1 MAEKKITQ
9 AEIYAQIK
17 EIVGA
22 AGREDLVEF
31 CDTKL
36 GQIAD
41 KAEKAKVKAAEKKA
55 ESDGLTDAILAT
67 LTGELQTPDA
77 IADAIEGFE
86 DVTRAKVIARMKGL
100 IEAGKAVKEQN
111 ADKKMCYKLA

>member
-1 MAEKKITQ
+1 MRAFTPMNNINKIH
-9 AEIYAQIK
+9 K
-17 EIVGA
+17 
-22 AGREDLVEF
+22 
-31 CDTKL
+31 
-36 GQIAD
+36 AD

>member
-9 AEIYAQIK
+9 AEIFADIR

-22 AGREDLVEF
+22 AGRDDLVEF
-31 CDTKL
+31 CDTKIL
-36 GQIAD
+36 QLEN
-41 KAEKAKVKAAEKKA
+41 KAIKAKEKAAEKKV